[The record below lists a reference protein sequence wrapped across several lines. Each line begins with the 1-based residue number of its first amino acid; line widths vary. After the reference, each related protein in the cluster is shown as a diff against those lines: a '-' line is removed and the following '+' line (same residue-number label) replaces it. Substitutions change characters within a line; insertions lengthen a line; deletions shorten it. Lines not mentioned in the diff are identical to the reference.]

1 MDIPIKSDNVK
12 LKKKKIIYTCWLCG
26 KNFKNENIYNAH
38 VKKQLC
44 VKKENR
50 TYCEI
55 CDLVF
60 PTRKEYLKHLIS
72 PLHYKNLEK
81 IEIEEFEIPI
91 DDKVEADPYLNQDDI
106 KKLNQSYGDGISICF
121 KNNDLLNIK
130 FDDENQ
136 DQQEESEEEEL
147 EQEESKQQQK
157 EPEHEQEIEPEQ
169 KQEEEKFTIS
179 ERQTKIL
186 IFLKKIENFQDSEK
200 KFLQSLSKLNLDD
213 YKGLITAI
221 ISDEYI
227 SIKGKQKYI
236 QVLKLFKQL
245 LEKKLEGGVYYYNS
259 IQIINII
266 NFLKF

>member
-1 MDIPIKSDNVK
+1 MDIPIKSDNLK

-60 PTRKEYLKHLIS
+60 STRKEYLKHLIS

-121 KNNDLLNIK
+121 KNNDLLNIQ

-136 DQQEESEEEEL
+136 E
-147 EQEESKQQQK
+147 QK
-157 EPEHEQEIEPEQ
+157 EPKPEPETEPEPEQEIEPEQ
-169 KQEEEKFTIS
+169 QQEEEEEKFTIS

-186 IFLKKIENFQDSEK
+186 IFLKKIENLPDSEK

-245 LEKKLEGGVYYYNS
+245 LEKKLEGGIHYYNS
-259 IQIINII
+259 MQIINII
-266 NFLKF
+266 NLLVF